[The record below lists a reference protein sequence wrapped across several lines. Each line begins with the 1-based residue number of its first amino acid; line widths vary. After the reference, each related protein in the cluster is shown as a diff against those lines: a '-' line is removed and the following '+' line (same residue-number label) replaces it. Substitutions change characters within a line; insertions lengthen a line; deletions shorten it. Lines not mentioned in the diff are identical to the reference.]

1 MALFGIILLLCYITS
16 CQCIILYVIFYI
28 IFISFLLLMFIKN
41 KFFMQLNVI
50 YIKYKYI
57 NHDSC
62 TTILDNM

>member
-1 MALFGIILLLCYITS
+1 
-16 CQCIILYVIFYI
+16 
-28 IFISFLLLMFIKN
+28 MFIKN